1 MNCSQCGDEI
11 TGRPVKQ
18 GGEFYCSLECANQA
32 SGHNE
37 DQDSF
42 YEESDLE
49 GLYNMINSGFTG
61 LFPKGI
67 VANHD

>member
-18 GGEFYCSLECANQA
+18 GGEFYCSQECANQA
-32 SGHNE
+32 SGHNK

-49 GLYNMINSGFTG
+49 GLHG
-61 LFPKGI
+61 
-67 VANHD
+67 DDD